1 MNREMHI
8 VSRGRE
14 RISER
19 AGMVR
24 AHFQM
29 GLARAVGGLSAFR
42 QDVRGFAAVEFAFV
56 APIILFLLIGAVE
69 ITRAASIDR
78 RFSVVTNMVADLVAR
93 ETQLTSGDVDA
104 IYDIVEQVMA
114 PYDAAPLKLSIIPVM
129 SSTDDA
135 NRSLVYPSTANR
147 PSYHGGALPEK
158 CQSYPLARGLLS
170 TNESVI
176 VVESSYEFTPLFVGY
191 VLGSRSW
198 TETAIAKP
206 RKSLCVAFDGTTCQT
221 SCFSS

>member
-1 MNREMHI
+1 MNREMTI

-14 RISER
+14 RIGD
-19 AGMVR
+19 AVR
-24 AHFQM
+24 
-29 GLARAVGGLSAFR
+29 GLRAFR
-42 QDVRGFAAVEFAFV
+42 HDVRGLAAVEFAFV
-56 APIILFLLIGAVE
+56 VPIILFLLIGAVE

-93 ETQLTSGDVDA
+93 ETQLTADDVNA

-129 SSTDDA
+129 SSTDDP
-135 NRSLVYPSTANR
+135 NRALVYPSTVNR

-158 CQSYPLARGLLS
+158 CQAYPLTQGLLQA
-170 TNESVI
+170 NESVI
-176 VVESSYEFTPLFVGY
+176 VVESSYQFTPLFLGY
-191 VLGSRSW
+191 VLGKRSW

-206 RKSLCVAFDGTTCQT
+206 RKSLCVAFDGNTCQT